1 MKLLR
6 YFETNDGSL
15 PEIELIFSNPE
26 KVSQAFELLLASDAR
41 DVTAGGG
48 SLWLKAHQKQKPF
61 MGSGDAALVIADI
74 AEPFH
79 VVLAGITS
87 DGCTLPDLGVLV
99 TQSCLTIDY
108 RMGHS
113 WREAEVRSFLV
124 VLKKLCEFGGTL
136 SVPWWGTDGE
146 QVFMEAIRGTKQ
158 SVYGLSPQAVRIA
171 FSILSS
177 ARLHSYIRPLLGT
190 ALAIL

>member
-15 PEIELIFSNPE
+15 PEIEVIFSNPE
-26 KVSQAFELLLASDAR
+26 KVSLAFELLLASDAR
-41 DVTAGGG
+41 NVTSGGG
-48 SLWLKAHQKQKPF
+48 YLWLKTEQKEKPF
-61 MGSGDAALVIADI
+61 MGSCDAALVIADI

-87 DGCTLPDLGVLV
+87 EGCTLPDLGVLV

-108 RMGHS
+108 RMGRS
-113 WREAEVRSFLV
+113 WREAEVRSLLV
-124 VLKKLCEFGGTL
+124 LLKKLCEFGGTL

-146 QVFMEAIRGTKQ
+146 QVFTEALRCT
-158 SVYGLSPQAVRIA
+158 
-171 FSILSS
+171 
-177 ARLHSYIRPLLGT
+177 
-190 ALAIL
+190 